1 MKIQIFFLTIRKRIA
16 VIFEYLERDAFQ
28 VSSDE
33 AKLLI
38 LNSVSFLESIILW
51 ETVNIGEV
59 VWECCVYSSE
69 KGNVRLFRS
78 RIVTEQSN
86 ACLMRLGC
94 SLDSSSP

>member
-1 MKIQIFFLTIRKRIA
+1 MHYK
-16 VIFEYLERDAFQ
+16 